1 MAEIERYRALFKG
14 EECFLISQ
22 WPPKIKLVGWY
33 IRMQSGGH
41 LDAHMHQ
48 LGWVSGTLYLSLPE
62 NVSHDEG
69 KIELGLHGNNYPL
82 MHENFPTKTLAI
94 KSGDIVLFPSSTF
107 HRTIPFSSDE
117 ERISIAFDVI
127 PRANL

>member
-1 MAEIERYRALFKG
+1 
-14 EECFLISQ
+14 
-22 WPPKIKLVGWY
+22 
-33 IRMQSGGH
+33 MQSGGH
-41 LDAHMHQ
+41 LDAHIHES
-48 LGWVSGTLYLSLPE
+48 GWVSGTLYLSLPE

-82 MHENFPTKTLAI
+82 MHENFPTKTLDI